1 MRNHQYTGSYD
12 EQPFTIAIAD
22 AVAACRNNIDSDA
35 TMAATLDR
43 HANRLRAE
51 ADADVE
57 PHVRLEHRD
66 HDHLP
71 FAVIDEVG
79 EEFLFAEWTEA
90 VEFAEQHLAGE
101 HDE

>member
-1 MRNHQYTGSYD
+1 MRTHQYTGSYD
-12 EQPFTIAIAD
+12 EQPFTITIAD
-22 AVAACRNNIDSDA
+22 TVAACRYSIASDA

-57 PHVRLEHRD
+57 PHARLEQRD
-66 HDHLP
+66 DDRLP

-79 EEFLFAEWTEA
+79 EEFLFAEWAEA